1 MIISLEGKNAIVCGS
16 TQGIGRAIAEQFAE
30 SGACVT
36 LIARDE
42 HALNEV
48 KEGLA
53 DKSNQR
59 HQSIT
64 ADFTNPD
71 DLKRKLQ
78 AYVSSNPS
86 VHILV
91 NNTGG
96 PKGGDIINAGTKE
109 FEDAFKMHLIC
120 NQVLTQ
126 SLMDGMMKE
135 NYGRIINIISTSVK
149 QPIQGL
155 GVSNTIR
162 GAVASWSKTMANE
175 LGKFGITVNNLLPG
189 ATQTARIE
197 AIIKNKA
204 EKTGKEEHEVEQAMK
219 DEIPAGRF
227 AEAEELAYAATFLAS
242 DKAAYINGVSIAVD
256 GGRMGCL

>member
-1 MIISLEGKNAIVCGS
+1 MNISLEGKNAIVCGS

-53 DKSNQR
+53 DKANQR

-64 ADFTNPD
+64 ADFSNPD
-71 DLKRKLQ
+71 DLRRKLQ
-78 AYVSSNPS
+78 AYISSNQA

-96 PKGGDIINAGTKE
+96 PKGGEIINADIQD
-109 FEDAFKMHLIC
+109 FENAFKMHLIC
-120 NQVLTQ
+120 NQILVQ

-135 NYGRIINIISTSVK
+135 SYGRIINIISTSIK
-149 QPIQGL
+149 QPLPGL

-189 ATQTARIE
+189 ATRTARLD
-197 AIIKNKA
+197 AIIKAKA
-204 EKTGKEEHEVEQAMK
+204 EKSGK
-219 DEIPAGRF
+219 DESEIEKSMRSGIPAGRF
-227 AEAEELAYAATFLAS
+227 GEAEELAYAAAFLAS
-242 DKAAYINGVSIAVD
+242 DKAGYINGVSIAVD
-256 GGRMGCL
+256 GGRMSCL

>member
-1 MIISLEGKNAIVCGS
+1 MIISLEGKNAVVCGS
-16 TQGIGRAIAEQFAE
+16 TQGIGKAIAEQFAE

-53 DKSNQR
+53 DNANQR
-59 HQSIT
+59 HQTI
-64 ADFTNPD
+64 AVDFTDPE
-71 DLKRKLQ
+71 DLRRKLQ
-78 AYVSSNPS
+78 IYVSTNPS

-96 PKGGDIINAGTKE
+96 PKGGDIVNAGVSQ
-109 FEDAFKMHLIC
+109 FEEAFKMHVIC
-120 NQVLTQ
+120 NQILVQ
-126 SLMDGMMKE
+126 ALMDGMMKE
-135 NYGRIINIISTSVK
+135 GYGRIINIISTSVK

-189 ATQTARIE
+189 ATQTGRID
-197 AIIKNKA
+197 ALIKAKA
-204 EKTGKEEHEVEQAMK
+204 EKTGKAEIEVEEAMK
-219 DEIPAGRF
+219 EVIPAGRF
-227 AEAEELAYAATFLAS
+227 ATQRSSHTQQHSLHPI
-242 DKAAYINGVSIAVD
+242 KPHI
-256 GGRMGCL
+256 

>member
-1 MIISLEGKNAIVCGS
+1 MNISLEGRNAIVCGS

-48 KEGLA
+48 KEGLSDHA
-53 DKSNQR
+53 NQR
-59 HQSIT
+59 HQSI
-64 ADFTNPD
+64 AVDFTQPE
-71 DLKRKLQ
+71 DLKRKLEV
-78 AYVSSNPS
+78 YVSHNPS

-96 PKGGDIINAGTKE
+96 PKGGDIVNASPEE
-109 FEDAFKMHLIC
+109 FENAFKMHVIC
-120 NQVLTQ
+120 NQILVQ
-126 SLMDGMMKE
+126 ALMDGMMKE
-135 NYGRIINIISTSVK
+135 GYGRIINIISTSVK

-155 GVSNTIR
+155 GVSNTTR

-189 ATQTARIE
+189 ATQTGRIE
-197 AIIKNKA
+197 DIINKKA
-204 EKTGKEEHEVEQAMK
+204 EKTGKSIDEVRNQMLA
-219 DEIPAGRF
+219 EIPAGRF
-227 AEAEELAYAATFLAS
+227 ADPKELAYTAAFLAS
-242 DKAAYINGVSIAVD
+242 DKASYINGVSIAVD

>member
-48 KEGLA
+48 KEGLSDNA
-53 DKSNQR
+53 NQR
-59 HQSIT
+59 HQSIV
-64 ADFTNPD
+64 ADFNDPD
-71 DLKRKLQ
+71 DLKRKIDS
-78 AYVSSNPS
+78 YTSDNPS

-96 PKGGDIINAGTKE
+96 PKGGDIINAGIEE
-109 FEDAFKMHLIC
+109 FENAFKMHLIC
-120 NQVLTQ
+120 NQILTQ
-126 SLMDGMMKE
+126 ALADGMMKAE
-135 NYGRIINIISTSVK
+135 YGRIINIISTSVK

-175 LGKFGITVNNLLPG
+175 LGRFGITVNNLLPG
-189 ATQTARIE
+189 ATQTGRIE
-197 AIIKNKA
+197 ALIKAKA
-204 EKTGKEEHEVEQAMK
+204 SKSGKEEYEVEKAMK
-219 DEIPAGRF
+219 GEIPAGRF
-227 AEAEELAYAATFLAS
+227 ADPKELAYAATFLAS
-242 DKAAYINGVSIAVD
+242 DKAAYINGISIAVD
-256 GGRMGCL
+256 GGRMSCL